1 MVEGRRFALN
11 SRATCIRLA
20 GFGKV
25 SDGATVWQ
33 RRVDAFE
40 RGGAGKKKETGE
52 KMRRGKKG
60 RKVGRK
66 IDVT

>member
-1 MVEGRRFALN
+1 MQRVLGWR
-11 SRATCIRLA
+11 
-20 GFGKV
+20 V

-40 RGGAGKKKETGE
+40 RGDAGKKEETGE